1 MIRFSNA
8 ADPGLQITCYA
19 VGNYS
24 EKAGVG
30 ESPIMRC
37 FMSSGAGMSGMAVP
51 IGRYHSQRGGLE
63 INCDS
68 TGLDNRTCNVGR
80 TGVTPE
86 MPGPINFV
94 TDCAT
99 LMPDEVRC
107 IGGDPILTRVTG
119 ITDARVS
126 ESAMLRDASGVP
138 AGATSTGLLRPAA
151 GATGSDPPTTERS
164 GTMTC
169 IRTLNT
175 RPVPISIFAS
185 GPTSISA
192 TLVE

>member
-1 MIRFSNA
+1 MSGAPADMIRFTNA
-8 ADPGLQITCYA
+8 VDPGLQITCYA

-37 FMSSGAGMSGMAVP
+37 FLSSGAGTSGMAVP

-68 TGLDNRTCNVGR
+68 TGLDNRTCNIGR

-99 LMPDEVRC
+99 LMPDAVRC
-107 IGGDPILTRVTG
+107 IGGEPIPTQVVG

-138 AGATSTGLLRPAA
+138 AGASSAA
-151 GATGSDPPTTERS
+151 TEATAERT

-185 GPTSISA
+185 GPAGIVSA
-192 TLVE
+192 ALVE